1 MVSSLLLL
9 LALQAPTAATSAPQS
24 IAIRADRMFDAE
36 SGRMVSPG
44 LVVVSGKHIG
54 QVGGS
59 PPPGARLIEL
69 GDATLLPGLIDSHTH
84 ISDWRAEDWHDKF
97 LMGGAARAL
106 VAAKNARV
114 TLQAGF
120 TTVRDL
126 WSYGRTDVAIRD
138 AVARGDV
145 PGPRIVAAAIPLGAR
160 GGHCEQTWS
169 VVDPLPGLEGG
180 VAVGADGFRDGVRH
194 AIKRGADVIKV
205 CISSG
210 IGDASARPDAVQL
223 TQEEIDAVV
232 DEAHRLGVKVAV
244 HSHSDLGARMDIEGS
259 WPKIPLRRRGWLSLC
274 GARLALFA

>member
-9 LALQAPTAATSAPQS
+9 LALQAPTAAASAPQS
-24 IAIRADRMFDAE
+24 VAIRADRMFDAE

-44 LVVVSGKHIG
+44 LVVVAGKHIA

-84 ISDWRAEDWHDKF
+84 ISDWRAGDWHDKF
-97 LMGGAARAL
+97 LMGDAARAL

-180 VAVGADGFRDGVRH
+180 VAVGAHGFRDAVRH

-244 HSHSDLGARMDIEGS
+244 HSHSDLGARMAV
-259 WPKIPLRRRGWLSLC
+259 KA
-274 GARLALFA
+274 GAELDRTRQFHD